1 MDVSQKI
8 KAVRQAEKVTQ
19 QQLSDLAGI
28 SLSTLKKIEAGYQE
42 PSVTTLSKI
51 TKHPSFE
58 KYALWLISDK
68 TLPEAGQISPALAH
82 SGQEKETLPQ
92 SEKKIG

>member
-28 SLSTLKKIEAGYQE
+28 SLSTLKNRGR
-42 PSVTTLSKI
+42 
-51 TKHPSFE
+51 
-58 KYALWLISDK
+58 ISGTQCHNAFK
-68 TLPEAGQISPALAH
+68 NY
-82 SGQEKETLPQ
+82 
-92 SEKKIG
+92 

>member
-28 SLSTLKKIEAGYQE
+28 SLSTLKKNRGR
-42 PSVTTLSKI
+42 
-51 TKHPSFE
+51 
-58 KYALWLISDK
+58 ISGTQCHNAFK
-68 TLPEAGQISPALAH
+68 NY
-82 SGQEKETLPQ
+82 
-92 SEKKIG
+92 